1 MILSDR
7 GPGVELSHLPF
18 LATGMSPE
26 VVWSWYKSPQLFAP
40 KGLPPFEES
49 KCRSYVEYLE
59 ASRCVEVLHSLGSL
73 ELQSRLTAHL
83 TAEICSFLAPQLHDL
98 RAKDVLVVAR
108 ALSPERLPDTF
119 WSQQAPAARWREQGL
134 ELCFESLRRHEHFLE
149 PWTF

>member
-1 MILSDR
+1 
-7 GPGVELSHLPF
+7 
-18 LATGMSPE
+18 MSPE